1 MKNSKRFA
9 KTTKRIGRKV
19 GNLAVWMQGLS
30 IIAVVAICIVMSYRL
45 TTDLLQ
51 QQCVNATQMLSYE
64 LENYSGPE
72 DKTQL
77 LDDLS
82 MNLGCEFT
90 IFHGNER
97 AYTTIQQD
105 GVRAVGTKLSDE
117 LTSIVLEQGDSY
129 VGTAEIL
136 GTQHLCSYVPTTDAN
151 GQINGLIFAG
161 ISTAEALKQINL
173 AVLLSAAA
181 GTALIV
187 LGILL
192 ISIYLKRAVSWPLA
206 NLTTLAQ
213 YMEQGDLRT
222 GISKNL
228 TAGIHSN
235 DEIGYLAKIFDNTIH
250 RLTEYI
256 EEISDILAAISEGN
270 LTMKPT
276 HQYIG
281 DFSAIRVSLD
291 NILLKLNNTLYQ
303 ITDSSDLIT
312 SGSGQV
318 ADGAQI
324 LSQGAMEQTN
334 AVEELEET
342 VRSISLQI
350 SQTAENAK
358 QASLTMNDVDA
369 HVLESNQHMQEMI
382 HAMEEISNSSKEIEK
397 IIKTI
402 EGIAS
407 QTNILALNAA
417 VEAARAG
424 ENGKGFA
431 VVAEE
436 VRSLAGMS
444 SEASQSTAELIGRS
458 IQTVEQGTKIAS
470 ITAEQLSSVVSGT
483 NEVMESISQIAD
495 ASLMQA
501 DSVSHIQNRV
511 MQISEVVQTN
521 SATAQESAAT
531 SQQLSAQA
539 VLLKKLMGMFRLTRN
554 P

>member
-1 MKNSKRFA
+1 MKNSKKFA

-30 IIAVVAICIVMSYRL
+30 IIAVVAICIVMSYKL

-51 QQCVNATQMLSYE
+51 QQCVNATKMLAYE

-82 MNLGCEFT
+82 MQLGCEFT

-105 GVRAVGTKLSDE
+105 GVRAIGTKLSDE
-117 LTSIVLEQGDSY
+117 LTAIVLEQGSSY
-129 VGTAEIL
+129 VGTTEIL
-136 GTQHLCSYVPTTDAN
+136 GTRHLCSYMPMTDAN

-161 ISTAEALKQINL
+161 ISTAETLKQINL
-173 AVLLSAAA
+173 TVLLSAAA
-181 GTALIV
+181 GTALII

-192 ISIYLKRAVSWPLA
+192 ITFYLKRAVSWPLA
-206 NLTTLAQ
+206 NLTALAQ
-213 YMEQGDLRT
+213 YMEQGDLSA

-228 TAGIHSN
+228 TANIHSN
-235 DEIGYLAKIFDNTIH
+235 DEIGYLAKIFDHTIH
-250 RLTEYI
+250 RLKDYI
-256 EEISDILAAISEGN
+256 EEISHVLAAISEGN
-270 LTMKPT
+270 LTVQPT
-276 HQYIG
+276 HDYIG
-281 DFSAIRVSLD
+281 DFSAIRASLD
-291 NILLKLNNTLYQ
+291 NILQKLNNTLYQ
-303 ITDSSDLIT
+303 ITESSDLIT
-312 SGSGQV
+312 SGSEQV

-334 AVEELEET
+334 AVEELQET
-342 VRSISLQI
+342 VRDISLQI

-369 HVLESNQHMQEMI
+369 HVQESNQQMQEMI

-444 SEASQSTAELIGRS
+444 AEASQSTAELIGHS
-458 IQTVEQGTKIAS
+458 IQTVEQGTRIAS
-470 ITAEQLSSVVSGT
+470 QTAEQLSSVVSGT
-483 NEVMESISQIAD
+483 NEVMESISQIAG
-495 ASLMQA
+495 ASRMEA
-501 DSVSHIQNRV
+501 DSVSQIQNRII
-511 MQISEVVQTN
+511 QISEVVQTN

-539 VLLKKLMGMFRLTRN
+539 VLLKKLMNMFRLLRN
-554 P
+554 S